1 MTQAAELP
9 LVTVTCSP
17 MWPAEFP
24 PGDGSTTALAV
35 LIVHLFPAAVPLLV
49 GLVVLLPEL
58 VEMAD
63 ELADELVEL
72 VLGGGVGV
80 GELLHAPRAAARPAA
95 ASATHTERT
104 ELRPCVVTPPR

>member
-9 LVTVTCSP
+9 LVTVTCRP
-17 MWPAEFP
+17 MWPAELP

-35 LIVHLFPAAVPLLV
+35 LIVQRFPAEVRLLV
-49 GLVVLLPEL
+49 GLVVLGVPL
-58 VEMAD
+58 VELLDAED
-63 ELADELVEL
+63 ELADV

-80 GELLHAPRAAARPAA
+80 GELLHAERAAARPAA

-104 ELRPCVVTPPR
+104 EICPWVVTPP